1 MVNKR
6 TASVLGLAILAFVFL
21 SVAWTNWAAAQ
32 NEIYL
37 SNDADQS
44 RATYVLQFMTLA
56 NGPVRFIRINLPFAT
71 NVVDARVGRLLLGT
85 TAVTA
90 FTSGVDPNNFQ
101 TLLIQLNTATNLRNL
116 TNRIELF
123 NLTNPPPG
131 TYSVDIKTFN
141 SSNVLLD
148 SVPNIQYS
156 IFEVG
161 PGDITAVNAGT
172 GLTGGGTSGDVTLAV
187 NTSQIQSRVLGNCPA
202 GSSIRQIDATGNVV
216 CQVDTNSGGTVVN
229 VGTGSGLTGGP
240 ITATGTISIATGGV
254 TSTHIA
260 DGAVGSVDVN
270 PAQVQLRI
278 TGSCASGNS
287 IRVVNQDGT
296 VTCEPAGT
304 SGIGGSG
311 TVNTVAKFTSATS
324 AGNSQIFDNGSN
336 VGVGTSTPAAK
347 LDVAGTISTSTQ
359 YSIGGARVLGLGDDP
374 DEGNVLVGIG
384 ALQSNTSG
392 GLNTAVGRNALLAN
406 VTGFG
411 NTATGMEALSSNT
424 TGLENTAT
432 GVSALFFNTSGGGN
446 TANGVNALFKNTTGG
461 SNTATGW
468 NALSQNITGPGN
480 TAVGSVAL
488 FANTT
493 GEHNTATGLNALHD
507 NTTGSENTASGLGA
521 LQSNTTG
528 SSNTALGNNALIG
541 NATGSFNTALGYGA
555 NVGGDALI
563 NATAIGANAVV
574 DLSNKIRLG
583 DSNITMIE
591 AQVGLTVVSD
601 KTKKENFQY
610 IDEEEALKKI
620 HKLDL
625 PSWNFIGQDPEKF
638 RHYGPMAQDFFAA
651 FGNDGVGTVGTP
663 TTINSGDMAGI
674 LMIAVQALEKRT
686 AELKDKTARISDL
699 EKKTAELKA
708 KQSYFETIAARL
720 EVLERQVNS
729 PILIK
734 GMLESGSEHIT
745 AVK

>member
-229 VGTGSGLTGGP
+229 VGTGSVLP
-240 ITATGTISIATGGV
+240 
-254 TSTHIA
+254 
-260 DGAVGSVDVN
+260 
-270 PAQVQLRI
+270 
-278 TGSCASGNS
+278 
-287 IRVVNQDGT
+287 VV
-296 VTCEPAGT
+296 
-304 SGIGGSG
+304 
-311 TVNTVAKFTSATS
+311 
-324 AGNSQIFDNGSN
+324 
-336 VGVGTSTPAAK
+336 
-347 LDVAGTISTSTQ
+347 
-359 YSIGGARVLGLGDDP
+359 
-374 DEGNVLVGIG
+374 
-384 ALQSNTSG
+384 
-392 GLNTAVGRNALLAN
+392 
-406 VTGFG
+406 
-411 NTATGMEALSSNT
+411 LSRRPE
-424 TGLENTAT
+424 L
-432 GVSALFFNTSGGGN
+432 SAL
-446 TANGVNALFKNTTGG
+446 
-461 SNTATGW
+461 
-468 NALSQNITGPGN
+468 
-480 TAVGSVAL
+480 
-488 FANTT
+488 
-493 GEHNTATGLNALHD
+493 
-507 NTTGSENTASGLGA
+507 
-521 LQSNTTG
+521 
-528 SSNTALGNNALIG
+528 
-541 NATGSFNTALGYGA
+541 
-555 NVGGDALI
+555 
-563 NATAIGANAVV
+563 
-574 DLSNKIRLG
+574 
-583 DSNITMIE
+583 
-591 AQVGLTVVSD
+591 
-601 KTKKENFQY
+601 
-610 IDEEEALKKI
+610 
-620 HKLDL
+620 
-625 PSWNFIGQDPEKF
+625 
-638 RHYGPMAQDFFAA
+638 
-651 FGNDGVGTVGTP
+651 
-663 TTINSGDMAGI
+663 
-674 LMIAVQALEKRT
+674 
-686 AELKDKTARISDL
+686 
-699 EKKTAELKA
+699 
-708 KQSYFETIAARL
+708 RL
-720 EVLERQVNS
+720 EELPRL
-729 PILIK
+729 ILP
-734 GMLESGSEHIT
+734 T
-745 AVK
+745 APLVR